1 MSRMLWVALLL
12 ASACESPD
20 APGDASAPT
29 DASAPV
35 DGSTSAD
42 AGPAPLL
49 AAMDDLTLDEREA
62 ATVVIPARA
71 GARVF
76 VEGAPPGTVFDEPS
90 RTLALFPDFTQSG
103 TYPITVDVLD
113 ERVDGAETA
122 SATFT
127 LTVRD
132 TITPP
137 DPVIVGEEALWGA
150 TLYSLELTTDD
161 FLDPPGLAGR
171 TFEARVVVP
180 DAATAEAPLPLSI
193 GLHGSGGSAGTGGG
207 SRERFGIGPSE
218 PYVSWWTGQ
227 HSDLPDEPGADATVA
242 NTSQRRIL
250 HLLDW
255 VTRTFEGV
263 DRERVSVSGSSMG
276 GSGAIYFAI
285 RYGYHLSQVTS
296 NIGMTAIGLAGEGA
310 QTALE
315 RHWGARSSALLDD
328 RGVPVW
334 QRYDL
339 SRALAEDPGL
349 RDVFFTTDSGVTDRI
364 IAFHHISSP
373 SPVTGEAFVDIAQR
387 VHVGHRITWDQRGH
401 QTGEGGFTS
410 RWSGSLPEAS
420 ALRRD
425 RPFPAFTGSSLD
437 RDPPRWDEAA
447 EAFVGG
453 DPRGMRNRYLA
464 WVTADIVDER
474 ERLELPLFV
483 RTDPP
488 AEPFA
493 DGYPEVGHGYTGA
506 LPVTVD
512 VTPRRVRRFRCL
524 PGERVR
530 WSFGTGSGVVT
541 ADDEGAVTVPGL
553 ALGAEPVTLVL
564 TRS

>member
-1 MSRMLWVALLL
+1 MSRLLWVALLL
-12 ASACESPD
+12 ASACESPA

-113 ERVDGAETA
+113 ERGEGAETA

-193 GLHGSGGSAGTGGG
+193 GLHGSGGSVGTGGG

-242 NTSQRRIL
+242 NNSQRRIL

-276 GSGAIYFAI
+276 GSGAVFFAI
-285 RYGYHLSQVTS
+285 RYGYHLSHLQS
-296 NIGMTAIGLAGEGA
+296 LLGMTS
-310 QTALE
+310 ALVSGRE
-315 RHWGARSSALLDD
+315 DSFQSHWGARELELPDD
-328 RGVPVW
+328 RGMSVW
-334 QRYDL
+334 ERYDL
-339 SRALAEDPGL
+339 SRALAETPWL
-349 RDVFFTTDSGVTDRI
+349 RDVHFTTDSGVRDGLVT
-364 IAFHHISSP
+364 FHHVSTP
-373 SPVTGEAFVDIAQR
+373 SPLTDEAWADAAQR
-387 VHVGHRITWDQRGH
+387 LHVGHRIVWDQRGH
-401 QTGEGGFTS
+401 QTNEAGFRA
-410 RWSGSLPEAS
+410 RWYGALPDAS
-420 ALRRD
+420 TLRRD
-425 RPFPAFTGSSLD
+425 RPFPAFTRSSLD
-437 RDPPRWDEAA
+437 QAPPRWDEA
-447 EAFVGG
+447 EGAFTGG

-464 WVTADIVDER
+464 WVTADVVDER
-474 ERLELPLFV
+474 DRLELPLFV

-488 AEPFA
+488 AMTVA

-524 PGERVR
+524 PGETLR
-530 WSFGTGSGVVT
+530 WRFGEQSGAVI